1 VLRRRGRPVRE
12 RRRGRGRAA
21 RLHRQPARLVVHGGV
36 RMTATDTDTAGEQH
50 PMADRAARLVLL
62 AVLLLAMWG
71 IVAVLPET
79 AYVVVGVLATL
90 GVQRARAWRE
100 GRRHTGGEEPPRPDV
115 GAALRRLIGDD
126 RGVLLTRLRD
136 APRVRTAAGN
146 GPGVHADDIPAPP
159 PTGEDGCCCR
169 SDANANANN
178 AAGEGAGEGLRVERI
193 GQSGY
198 IIRDP
203 ADLIRHHEVRG
214 K

>member
-1 VLRRRGRPVRE
+1 MSAETEPSE
-12 RRRGRGRAA
+12 QAA
-21 RLHRQPARLVVHGGV
+21 
-36 RMTATDTDTAGEQH
+36 DAGESAG
-50 PMADRAARLVLL
+50 MSERTARLVLL
-62 AVLLLAMWG
+62 AVVLLAMWG

-79 AYVVVGVLATL
+79 AYTVVGVLGTL

-100 GRRHTGGEEPPRPDV
+100 GRSHTDGEEPPRPDV
-115 GAALRRLIGDD
+115 GAALRRLVGDD

-136 APRVRTAAGN
+136 DLGVPDTKTVRALLDEAGVRVRAGVRTAGGN

-159 PTGEDGCCCR
+159 PGADEGCCCR